1 MLILSHITSSA
12 ATTAES
18 FFKTLATIVFSKGRL
33 VCHVAQHFE
42 GASRNSHFRLPGLF
56 FTSYFR
62 SPTGR
67 DMRRKLLRN
76 FIPCH
81 QEPIGSCCHLIIF
94 GERSNPP
101 RICESQTSKIS
112 VPDLAL
118 ADRARVLK
126 IQNGR
131 HETQNTR
138 DKGSL
143 ILYSYSKRIRKI
155 KETLLIAILKKQRLM
170 KMLEVR
176 NLSFTNHLYF
186 YSRFNSV
193 CLLSFTFSLSLLS
206 LFGISPRV

>member
-81 QEPIGSCCHLIIF
+81 QEPISSCCHLIIF
-94 GERSNPP
+94 GERSDPP

-131 HETQNTR
+131 HETQNTDAR
-138 DKGSL
+138 
-143 ILYSYSKRIRKI
+143 
-155 KETLLIAILKKQRLM
+155 
-170 KMLEVR
+170 
-176 NLSFTNHLYF
+176 
-186 YSRFNSV
+186 
-193 CLLSFTFSLSLLS
+193 
-206 LFGISPRV
+206 